1 MDKSSSRAHLPPL
14 TALRSFEAAARSGSF
29 TQAAAV
35 LGVTHGAVSRQVK
48 VLEEWAGVALF
59 DRVGKRVRL
68 TAAGRRFAAHATE
81 ALDDLAL
88 AGQTLRGTGAVARVL
103 TINALPTFAMRWL
116 LPRLSDFQ
124 SRHPAVELRLVTSVD
139 PLGRAKAAGFD
150 VAVRRET
157 GRVPSGYRHAA
168 FLWEKEVPVCS
179 PALIA
184 PAKTLS
190 LADLQRFPLLAA
202 DTRPGAW
209 DRWFVHAGL
218 EGGVDAA
225 VLRRFDHFYLALQAA
240 VDGLG
245 LVLGPLPLIADEI
258 RTKRLICPI
267 DVPGLLADPYSW
279 FMPEGRSDDPLLAD
293 FVDWLAR
300 SAAG

>member
-150 VAVRRET
+150 
-157 GRVPSGYRHAA
+157 
-168 FLWEKEVPVCS
+168 
-179 PALIA
+179 I
-184 PAKTLS
+184 
-190 LADLQRFPLLAA
+190 PLLAA

-300 SAAG
+300 SAAD